1 MAFPK
6 FTEGAPKRPDIHHDH
21 GFLDDGKGN
30 IDASKRESPTWKDYR
45 SYYWWKT
52 KLEGAEVLRK
62 DLKNA
67 TDAYRHFLVDADGKD
82 FDVDYNAFLNSDD
95 AGKTVL
101 KSAIEDTRSSA
112 IAIHDGK
119 VTTPPTSK
127 TEDSFSIT
135 SDTIP
140 VGGGDS
146 RYPYPKTENWQKAI
160 GAHFIWIDGAVKV
173 TSDPALK
180 KRQFEIRMT
189 IHMEDMYNFN
199 PGAHDIATGVADAE
213 NGRFEITGLGKE
225 FLSKAT
231 VGRTIKFSVPF
242 GPLPDTRV
250 QPADEDVSR
259 R

>member
-6 FTEGAPKRPDIHHDH
+6 FTEGTPKRPDIHHDH
-21 GFLDDGKGN
+21 GFLDDGHGN
-30 IDASKRESPTWKDYR
+30 IDPSKRQSPTWRDYR
-45 SYYWWKT
+45 SYAWWSA
-52 KLEGAEVLRK
+52 KLNGAETLRP

-67 TDAYRHFLVDADGKD
+67 TNAYRHFLDATGTD
-82 FDVDYNAFLNSDD
+82 FNVDYEAFLSNDD

-101 KSAIEDTRSSA
+101 HSAIEDTRSSA

-119 VTTPPTSK
+119 VTPPLTSK
-127 TEDSFSIT
+127 TEESFSIT
-135 SDTIP
+135 SDVIP

-160 GAHFIWIDGAVKV
+160 GAHFLWIDGAVKV
-173 TSDPALK
+173 TSDPAVK
-180 KRQFEIRMT
+180 KRRFEIKMT

-199 PGAHDIATGVADAE
+199 PGAADIATGTPDAE

-231 VGRTIKFSVPF
+231 VTRKITFSVPF
-242 GPLPDTRV
+242 GPLPDTRI

>member
-6 FTEGAPKRPDIHHDH
+6 FTEGPAKRPDIHHDH
-21 GFLDDGKGN
+21 GFLDDGHGN
-30 IDASKRESPTWKDYR
+30 IDSSKRESPTWRDYR
-45 SYYWWKT
+45 SYAWWTT
-52 KLEGAEVLRK
+52 KLDGATVVRPGLQ
-62 DLKNA
+62 NA
-67 TDAYRHFLVDADGKD
+67 TDAYAHFLDATGTD
-82 FDVDYNAFLNSDD
+82 FNVDYEGFLSNDD

-119 VTTPPTSK
+119 GKTPPTSK
-127 TEDSFSIT
+127 TDESFSIT
-135 SDTIP
+135 SDAVP
-140 VGGGDS
+140 VGGRDP

-160 GAHFIWIDGAVKV
+160 GAHYIWMDAAVKV
-173 TSDPALK
+173 SSDPALK
-180 KRQFEIRMT
+180 KREFEIKMT

-199 PGAHDIATGVADAE
+199 PGAHDIATGTPDSE
-213 NGRFEITGLGKE
+213 NGRFEVTGLAKE

-231 VGRTIKFSVPF
+231 VTRTITFSVPF
-242 GPLPDTRV
+242 GPLPDTRI